1 MKYNTKEQFI
11 AHKGIRRL
19 GLVEYIKGLEYKG
32 LAKEDVQA
40 ELIKNKVVKSPRMLD
55 LDYRFYEEVKDQVF
69 WIWNEPKRTWKKD
82 RKN

>member
-1 MKYNTKEQFI
+1 MKYKTKEQFI

-19 GLVEYIKGLEYKG
+19 GLVEYIKGLEHKG

-55 LDYRFYEEVKDQVF
+55 LDWRFYEGVKDQVV
-69 WIWNEPKRTWKKD
+69 WI
-82 RKN
+82 

>member
-1 MKYNTKEQFI
+1 MKYRTKEQFI

-19 GLVEYIKGLEYKG
+19 GLVEYIKGLEIKG

-55 LDYRFYEEVKDQVF
+55 LDYRFYEEVKDEVA
-69 WIWNEPKRTWKKD
+69 WI
-82 RKN
+82 